1 MSDIQD
7 LEQGIKDAEE
17 LIARRQM
24 ALKLSDN
31 REFRKL
37 ILEDYCV
44 TEAARL
50 VQLSADPA
58 LDHRQ
63 RDDAL
68 AMAQA
73 TGHLK
78 RYLSMMVQMGYTA
91 ERELPQ
97 LHAQLDETRNIEMTD
112 DDDDD
117 GFGDKSGKQWDTRH
131 GH

>member
-17 LIARRQM
+17 LIGRRKM

-31 REFRKL
+31 HDFRKL
-37 ILEDYCV
+37 ILEDYMV

-58 LDHRQ
+58 LDAMQ
-63 RDDAL
+63 RADAL

-78 RYLSMMVQMGYTA
+78 RYLSMMVQMGYAA
-91 ERELPQ
+91 ERELPEIQ
-97 LHAQLDETRNIEMTD
+97 AALDETRSIELND
-112 DDDDD
+112 DEDREE
-117 GFGDKSGKQWDTRH
+117 GRNY